1 MRKKKGF
8 TMVEVVGCT
17 VMLALI
23 VIGVVAVSKAIDEM
37 KVSTR
42 NTVYL
47 SLHNLNC
54 MERLRQIA
62 LSEDEGLLLSYSDE
76 DLGSDMIETTA
87 TIERATWDKYS
98 IYNVTISSRM
108 REMPQRL
115 VSKYII
121 TDIGGT

>member
-1 MRKKKGF
+1 MSKKKGF

-17 VMLALI
+17 VMLTLI
-23 VIGVVAVSKAIDEM
+23 VIGVVAVSKTIDEM

-87 TIERATWDKYS
+87 TIERATWDKYN